1 MVRRIKSKSGANF
14 ENRNARTC
22 IAIARSYGN
31 AGTRVQTTD
40 YRLLNR
46 YANKKSLR
54 LSEAIFYF
62 PNKS

>member
-40 YRLLNR
+40 YSI
-46 YANKKSLR
+46 ATQIKKSLR